1 MVTLADLKAGESVK
15 IINVKADKD
24 LKQRLGSFGV
34 RKNSIVKVV
43 NHSIAKST
51 IEIEG
56 ATTKIALRAQEAKE
70 IEVEAL

>member
-1 MVTLADLKAGESVK
+1 MSTLADLNTGESVK
-15 IINVKADKD
+15 ITNVKADKD

-34 RKNSIVKVV
+34 RKNAIVKVI

-51 IEIEG
+51 IEIEVV
-56 ATTKIALRAQEAKE
+56 TTKLALRIEEARE